1 MRQIVR
7 DGHALGMFAEGTRQ
21 TSGFPGMV
29 QPGAAMVAINESAPL
44 IPAAIYGSHEW
55 QLGNFKPVSL
65 AWGEP
70 MTFEGLPRGGKGYKE
85 ASLEVERKIREL
97 WEWLVEVHELGRPR
111 DATPPR

>member
-1 MRQIVR
+1 
-7 DGHALGMFAEGTRQ
+7 
-21 TSGFPGMV
+21 
-29 QPGAAMVAINESAPL
+29 
-44 IPAAIYGSHEW
+44 
-55 QLGNFKPVSL
+55 
-65 AWGEP
+65 